1 MHPVLAEL
9 LKRAPV
15 LSDGAW
21 GTQLQARGLPVGA
34 CPDEWNLS
42 HAAEVESVARA
53 YVDAG
58 SRVIL
63 TNTFGGTRV
72 QLARHGLADR
82 TVEINRAGAA
92 ISRRAAGTRAKVF
105 ASIGPTGKMLMMEE
119 ITEDEMRAAFAEQAQ
134 ALKDGGADGLVV
146 ETMSDL
152 AEAKLALQA
161 ARATGLPVVASMTFD
176 AGADHDRTMMG
187 VTIEDAARELEAA
200 GADALGSNCGQG
212 IEGFVAVCRR
222 MRAVTSLPLWMKANA
237 GLPVMQEGKVHY
249 ATTPAQFV
257 AHVPALK
264 AAGASFIGGCCGTSP
279 DFIRAVAACL
289 AAAG

>member
-1 MHPVLAEL
+1 MHAALAEL
-9 LKRAPV
+9 LKHAPI
-15 LSDGAW
+15 LTDGAW
-21 GTQLQARGLPVGA
+21 GTQLQSRGLPVGA

-42 HAAEVESVARA
+42 HAAEVESVAKA

-92 ISRRAAGTRAKVF
+92 ISRRAAGGRAKVF

-134 ALKDGGADGLVV
+134 ALKAGGADGLVV

-200 GADALGSNCGQG
+200 GADAVGSNCGQG

-222 MRAVTSLPLWMKANA
+222 MRAVTALPLWMKANA
-237 GLPVMQEGKVHY
+237 GLPVMQEGKVRY
-249 ATTPAQFV
+249 ATTPAEFV
-257 AHVPALK
+257 SHVPALK
-264 AAGASFIGGCCGTSP
+264 AAGATFIGGCCGTSP
-279 DFIRAVAACL
+279 DFIRAVADRL

>member
-1 MHPVLAEL
+1 MHPTLRDLLA
-9 LKRAPV
+9 RTPV
-15 LSDGAW
+15 LTDGAW
-21 GTQLQARGLPVGA
+21 GTQLQSRGLPVGA

-42 HAAEVESVARA
+42 HAAEVESVARS

-63 TNTFGGTRV
+63 TNTFGATRV
-72 QLARHGLADR
+72 QLARHGLAGQ

-92 ISRRAAGTRAKVF
+92 VSRRAAGAQARVF

-119 ITEDEMRAAFAEQAQ
+119 ITEDEMRAAFTEQAQ
-134 ALKDGGADGLVV
+134 ALQAGGADGLVV

-152 AEAKLALQA
+152 AEAKIALAA
-161 ARATGLPVVASMTFD
+161 AKSTGLPVVVSMTFD

-200 GADALGSNCGQG
+200 GADAIGSNCGQG
-212 IEGFVAVCRR
+212 IEGFVQVCRR

-237 GLPVMQEGKVHY
+237 GLPVMRGDRAHY
-249 ATTPAQFV
+249 ETTPAQFV
-257 AHVPALK
+257 AHVPALR

-279 DFIRAVAACL
+279 DFIRAT
-289 AAAG
+289 AAAL